1 MFLPRACVGKRGIA
15 AAAAVIC
22 AVATAA
28 PESVDPYLKS
38 LVDDLNSRL
47 PATVDRN
54 TRLDTARA
62 GPGLRITY
70 YYTITT
76 HEVSALDVGRLR
88 AALIPTSRKK
98 ACTAPDTRALL
109 DAKVTYAYHYN
120 DRNGHFVTRFEISR
134 ADCK

>member
-1 MFLPRACVGKRGIA
+1 VHLASVVNRGL
-15 AAAAVIC
+15 V
-22 AVATAA
+22 VATTFACALASAA
-28 PESVDPYLKS
+28 PDTVDPYLKK

-54 TRLDTARA
+54 TRLDTASA

-70 YYTITT
+70 YYTITS
-76 HEVSALDVGRLR
+76 HEAAALNVPRLR
-88 AALIPTSRKK
+88 GTLIPASRAKVCTS
-98 ACTAPDTRALL
+98 PDTRALL
-109 DAKVTYAYHYN
+109 DAKVIYTYHYN